1 MAGTKRATEATTTS
15 PRAAKSAK
23 VSSKDAA
30 TSKKPASKTSEKPA
44 SKAKASEKPA
54 PKAKAPTSKTKAAP
68 KSAGKAKAKAALSP
82 GDFKSKAL
90 PLHLN
95 ITHTPPK
102 LAESTEE
109 SEAPA
114 EPSSSDPGFIASI
127 AMQPSTFATGSY
139 GWKGSRRLTIP
150 LGDTEG
156 ETVTVM
162 ININATVV
170 GSKDASSTAE
180 KEDLAAAVKED
191 LASGSGSD

>member
-54 PKAKAPTSKTKAAP
+54 PKAKAPASKTKAAP

-102 LAESTEE
+102 LAESAEE

-114 EPSSSDPGFIASI
+114 EPSSDPGFIASI

-150 LGDTEG
+150 LGDTDD

-170 GSKDASSTAE
+170 GSKDASATAE
-180 KEDLAAAVKED
+180 KEDLTAAVKED

>member
-1 MAGTKRATEATTTS
+1 MAGTKRATEGTTTS

-23 VSSKDAA
+23 VNSKDAA

-54 PKAKAPTSKTKAAP
+54 SKAKAPAPKAKATPKAA
-68 KSAGKAKAKAALSP
+68 AKAKAKAALSP
-82 GDFKSKAL
+82 EDFKSKAL
-90 PLHLN
+90 PLHIN
-95 ITHTPPK
+95 ITQTPPK

-109 SEAPA
+109 SEASA
-114 EPSSSDPGFIASI
+114 EPSSADPGFIASI
-127 AMQPSTFATGSY
+127 AMQPSTFSTGSY

-150 LGDTEG
+150 LGGTDG

-162 ININATVV
+162 ININAAVA
-170 GSKDASSTAE
+170 GSKDASATAE

-191 LASGSGSD
+191 LASGSDSD